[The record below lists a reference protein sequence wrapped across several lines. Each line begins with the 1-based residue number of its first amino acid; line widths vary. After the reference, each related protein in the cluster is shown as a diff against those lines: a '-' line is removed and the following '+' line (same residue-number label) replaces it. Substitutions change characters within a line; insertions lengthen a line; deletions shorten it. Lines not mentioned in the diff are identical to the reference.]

1 VQSKEMEIK
10 FFNKQT
16 LLSANV
22 EALIAANV
30 TDSKHGLWNGK
41 KPYNKNY
48 AKVNYIPQE
57 KIHDIEEGLM
67 MPVIKVQPKDAQ
79 TVTVTVLIPLGAGD
93 DVLTEHEEYLLDL
106 NTTTFENLPIVVMG
120 KLDS

>member
-1 VQSKEMEIK
+1 MEIK

-67 MPVIKVQPKDAQ
+67 MQPKDAQ
-79 TVTVTVLIPLGAGD
+79 TVTVTVLIPLGDGD

>member
-1 VQSKEMEIK
+1 MEIK

-48 AKVNYIPQE
+48 VKVNY
-57 KIHDIEEGLM
+57 

-79 TVTVTVLIPLGAGD
+79 TVTVTVLIPLGAD

-106 NTTTFENLPIVVMG
+106 NTITFENLPVVVMG

>member
-1 VQSKEMEIK
+1 MEIK

-48 AKVNYIPQE
+48 VKVNYIPQE

-67 MPVIKVQPKDAQ
+67 MPVIKVRPKDAQ
-79 TVTVTVLIPLGAGD
+79 TVTVTVLIPLGAD